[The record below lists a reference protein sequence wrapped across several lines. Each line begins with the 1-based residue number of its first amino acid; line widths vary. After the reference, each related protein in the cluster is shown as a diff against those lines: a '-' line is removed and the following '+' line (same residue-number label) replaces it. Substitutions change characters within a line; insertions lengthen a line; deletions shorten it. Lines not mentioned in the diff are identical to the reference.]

1 MTTRKRRTFEPSLK
15 LEVVRLIN
23 EQGQSVQNVSESMG
37 IGQTAIRRWLQQ
49 YSAEQNGQPGIGKP
63 LTAEQQ
69 RIRQLELEN
78 QQLRQDV
85 TILKKAF
92 GLLCPRNEVTH
103 TLIRQLQKEAI
114 PVQHSCR
121 ILDVSRSG
129 FYEAQR
135 RSAKPVLCKA
145 SVHLRAA
152 FMASHQSYGSRRL
165 VTAMASAGF
174 DIGRYK
180 VRSLMRQQALK
191 PVWKRKFVHTTD
203 SKHDLPVAANVLN
216 RQFNPSAPNLAYVS
230 DITYIR
236 TGAGWLYL
244 ATVLDLYARK
254 VVGWAMAPSMPA
266 KLVCDAL
273 TMAIQQRRPAAGLI
287 VHSDR
292 GSQYASELYQD
303 LLASHGFVC
312 SMSRKGNCWDNAV
325 AERFFLNL
333 KMERVWQRQ
342 YANHA
347 EAKADITDYI
357 VGFYNCKRINSALGN
372 LPPSVYEQKMAE
384 REPIVVSEI
393 T

>member
-1 MTTRKRRTFEPSLK
+1 VSYTL
-15 LEVVRLIN
+15 
-23 EQGQSVQNVSESMG
+23 VQ
-37 IGQTAIRRWLQQ
+37 
-49 YSAEQNGQPGIGKP
+49 
-63 LTAEQQ
+63 
-69 RIRQLELEN
+69 
-78 QQLRQDV
+78 
-85 TILKKAF
+85 
-92 GLLCPRNEVTH
+92 
-103 TLIRQLQKEAI
+103 QLQKEAF
-114 PVQHSCR
+114 PVKQVCR
-121 ILDVSRSG
+121 VLAVSRSG

-135 RSAKPVLCKA
+135 RAERPAVCKA
-145 SVHLRAA
+145 SAHLKAA
-152 FMASHQSYGSRRL
+152 FMSSHQSYGSRRL
-165 VTAMASAGF
+165 VTALQNQGF
-174 DIGRYK
+174 QIGRYK
-180 VRSLMRQQALK
+180 VRSLMRKAELK

-216 RQFNPSAPNLAYVS
+216 RQFNPAAPNTAYVS

-244 ATVLDLYARK
+244 AIVLDLYARR

-266 KLVCDAL
+266 TLVCDAL
-273 TMAIQQRRPAAGLI
+273 NMAIQQRRPAPGLI

-303 LLASHGFVC
+303 LLAKHGFVC

-347 EAKADITDYI
+347 EARSDIADYI
-357 VGFYNCKRINSALGN
+357 VSFYNCERLNSALGN
-372 LPPSVYEQKMAE
+372 LPPTVYERKMAVQ
-384 REPIVVSEI
+384 EPIVVSEI